1 MSKPTV
7 LLADD
12 HRMVAEGLIK
22 LLGERFEITETVN
35 DGSQVLDACRRRRP
49 DVVILDIS
57 MPGVS
62 GLEAIRQLKTHD
74 ISSRIIVLTMFADP
88 ALAVE
93 ALRAGALGFVLKES
107 SGEELL
113 TAIDTVMNG
122 QVYMAASMTKEIVTL
137 MIGVPD
143 PERITLTTQQ
153 REVLRLIVRGLRAK
167 EVATT
172 LNLSPRTIVA
182 IKQKLMQSL
191 HVQST
196 AELVRFAVEHRL
208 VPF

>member
-1 MSKPTV
+1 
-7 LLADD
+7 
-12 HRMVAEGLIK
+12 
-22 LLGERFEITETVN
+22 
-35 DGSQVLDACRRRRP
+35 VLDACRRRRP

>member
-122 QVYMAASMTKEIVTL
+122 
-137 MIGVPD
+137 VPD